1 MHPHS
6 SVYTLVLLSLD
17 RYLAVVYPVRSI
29 GLRTVCNATVAI
41 VVVWTV
47 VGAACVPILF
57 VFFVKVERSAIG
69 LVSYKSLIANP
80 QGHALRLASVK
91 DMSFGASAH

>member
-1 MHPHS
+1 MFLLRRLEICHVIALFSKRILTDHRLCIHPHS

-57 VFFVKVERSAIG
+57 VFFVKVGRSAIG
-69 LVSYKSLIANP
+69 
-80 QGHALRLASVK
+80 
-91 DMSFGASAH
+91 

>member
-57 VFFVKVERSAIG
+57 VFFVKVGRSAIG
-69 LVSYKSLIANP
+69 LESYRKSTRTCVAVGISE
-80 QGHALRLASVK
+80 GHVLWC
-91 DMSFGASAH
+91 